1 MVENGGKMREM
12 IENGGSD
19 LRPARAYPTVKFLSK
34 NDVKLVKKRKKCGKT
49 ALFLI
54 KTDYFRAK
62 TSQ

>member
-1 MVENGGKMREM
+1 M